1 MTIFNVFSLL
11 GGLAL
16 FLFGMDIMGKALEKQ
31 AGGQLQ
37 KILSKLTDNPLKGFF
52 LGLCVTAVIQSS
64 SATTVMVVGFVNSG
78 IMELH
83 QAIGVIMGS
92 NVGTTVT
99 SWILSISGLQGDSL
113 FIQLLKPTSFSPV
126 LAFIGIL
133 LYMCKSEKK
142 KGVGTILI
150 GFAVLMTGMTTMS
163 NAVLPLQN
171 EAWFTSLFTR
181 FSNPLLGVLVGALV
195 TGIIQSSS
203 ASVGILQ
210 ALSATGVITY
220 GSAIPIIM
228 GQNIGTCVT
237 ALLSSVG
244 ANKNARR
251 AAMVHLYFNIIGVTI
266 FLFGFYGLNAVC
278 HFAFV
283 NTTIEAWGIAIV
295 HSVFNILAT
304 VILLPFATGLEKLAI
319 LTIPD
324 SPEKEEFALLDDRL
338 LNTPAVAV
346 ERARAATAEMAELAR
361 VGVVQAMSLTH
372 EWNDELAQKVRDEEC
387 RVDRYEDAL
396 GTYLVKLSGRELNH
410 TDSQSVNT
418 LLHTIS
424 DFERIS
430 DHSVNLLES
439 AEEMHQKEIH
449 FSKDAQ
455 EELQVLEDA
464 VQDTLS
470 RTTDAFRKGDLRLAS
485 KVEPL
490 EAVVNELVRAIKAR
504 HVARLQ
510 AGSCSI
516 EYGFVLDDLLTNYE
530 RVCDHC
536 SNVAVAQIE
545 GAYFY
550 SIPDWL
556 ACSRL
561 SCNCFAYR
569 EKAGLTRKSSLR
581 GNLSRVPR
589 IMILCFLIVSTDNPS
604 FNFAL

>member
-37 KILSKLTDNPLKGFF
+37 KILSKLTDNPIKGFF
-52 LGLCVTAVIQSS
+52 LGLGVTAVIQSS

-99 SWILSISGLQGDSL
+99 SWILSLSGLQGDS
-113 FIQLLKPTSFSPV
+113 FIIKMLKPTSFSPL

-142 KGVGTILI
+142 QGIGTILI
-150 GFAVLMTGMTTMS
+150 GFAVLMTGMTTIS

-181 FSNPLLGVLVGALV
+181 FSNPILGVLVGALV

-237 ALLSSVG
+237 ALISSVG

-251 AAMVHLYFNIIGVTI
+251 AAMVHLYFNIIGVSI
-266 FLFGFYGLNAVC
+266 FLVGFYGLNAVC
-278 HFAFV
+278 HFGFV
-283 NTTIEAWGIAIV
+283 NTPIEAWGIAVV
-295 HSVFNILAT
+295 HSAFNIIAT
-304 VILLPFATGLEKLAI
+304 LILLPFANVLEKLAI

-324 SPEKEEFALLDDRL
+324 SPEKESFALLDERL

-346 ERARAATAEMAELAR
+346 ERARSATADMAELAR
-361 VGVVQAMSLTH
+361 KGVMQAMSLTH
-372 EWNDELAQKVRDEEC
+372 QWDDALAQKVREEEST
-387 RVDRYEDAL
+387 VDRYEDAL

-410 TDSQSVNT
+410 SDSQSVNT

-439 AEEMHQKEIH
+439 AEEMHSKNIQ
-449 FSKDAQ
+449 FSQDARD
-455 EELQVLEDA
+455 ELQVLEDA
-464 VQDTLS
+464 VQDILN
-470 RTTDAFRKGDLRLAS
+470 RTTDAFRKGDLHLAG

-490 EAVVNELVRAIKAR
+490 EAVVNELVRAIKA
-504 HVARLQ
+504 HHIARLQ

-545 GAYFY
+545 VAQDSFDTHAYLNDLRHGNDTKESEEFHR
-550 SIPDWL
+550 
-556 ACSRL
+556 RL
-561 SCNCFAYR
+561 ERYR
-569 EKAGLTRKSSLR
+569 ERYLFPENQAVEENKQ
-581 GNLSRVPR
+581 
-589 IMILCFLIVSTDNPS
+589 
-604 FNFAL
+604 

>member
-99 SWILSISGLQGDSL
+99 SWILSLSGLQGDSL

-210 ALSATGVITY
+210 ALSATG
-220 GSAIPIIM
+220 G
-228 GQNIGTCVT
+228 
-237 ALLSSVG
+237 
-244 ANKNARR
+244 R
-251 AAMVHLYFNIIGVTI
+251 AAMVHLYFNIIGVSI

-470 RTTDAFRKGDLRLAS
+470 RTTDAFRKSDLRLAS

-545 GAYFY
+545 VAQDSFDTHAYLNDLRHGNDTKESEEFHR
-550 SIPDWL
+550 
-556 ACSRL
+556 RL
-561 SCNCFAYR
+561 GRYR
-569 EKAGLTRKSSLR
+569 ERYLFPDGQTAEE
-581 GNLSRVPR
+581 N
-589 IMILCFLIVSTDNPS
+589 
-604 FNFAL
+604 

>member
-37 KILSKLTDNPLKGFF
+37 KILSRLTDNPLKGFF
-52 LGLCVTAVIQSS
+52 LGLVVTAVIQSS

-78 IMELH
+78 IMQLH
-83 QAIGVIMGS
+83 QAIGIIMGS

-99 SWILSISGLQGDSL
+99 SWLLSLAGLEGDSL
-113 FIQLLKPTSFSPV
+113 FIQMLKPTTFSPV

-133 LYMCKSEKK
+133 LYMRRSEKQ
-142 KGVGTILI
+142 KGIGTILI

-163 NAVLPLQN
+163 NAVAPLQN
-171 EAWFTSLFTR
+171 EEWFTSLFVR

-195 TGIIQSSS
+195 TAVIQSSS

-251 AAMVHLYFNIIGVTI
+251 AAMVHLYFNIIGVML
-266 FLFGFYGLNAVC
+266 FLIAFYGLNAVL
-278 HFAFV
+278 HFTFV
-283 NTTIEAWGIAIV
+283 NDTIAAWGIAVV
-295 HSVFNILAT
+295 HSIFNLCT
-304 VILLPFATGLEKLAI
+304 TLVMLPFAGVLEKLAV

-324 SPEKEEFALLDDRL
+324 DAEKEHFSLLDDRL

-346 ERARAATAEMAELAR
+346 ERARAATADMAELAR
-361 VGVVQAMSLTH
+361 IGVVQAMSLTH
-372 EWNDELAQKVRDEEC
+372 TWDDALAEKVRAQESE
-387 RVDRYEDAL
+387 VDRYEDAL
-396 GTYLVKLSGRELNH
+396 GTYLVKLSSRPLSH
-410 TDSQSVNT
+410 ADSQSVNT

-430 DHSVNLLES
+430 DHSVNLVES
-439 AEEMHQKEIH
+439 AEEIRTKDVC
-449 FSKDAQ
+449 FSQDAR

-464 VQDTLS
+464 VQDILD
-470 RTTDAFRKGDLRLAS
+470 RTTEAFRKDDLHLAA

-490 EAVVNELVRAIKAR
+490 ETVVNELVRAIKAR
-504 HVARLQ
+504 HIARLQ

-545 GAYFY
+545 VAQDSFDTHAYLNDLRHGKDTQESEAFQR
-550 SIPDWL
+550 
-556 ACSRL
+556 RL
-561 SCNCFAYR
+561 DRYR
-569 EKAGLTRKSSLR
+569 ERYLFPETGTTEEPEA
-581 GNLSRVPR
+581 
-589 IMILCFLIVSTDNPS
+589 
-604 FNFAL
+604 